1 MLHLVSG
8 TNPLSFRQSLW
19 FQLRHFLL
27 TYSFT
32 HHFFLFCFTTL
43 LIHSCLPLS
52 ITPGLKPTC
61 FINPTPSPKSPLHL
75 SRTAFTI
82 GGGIFTYLLQYNL
95 SGTCC
100 CHGIECIRSLK
111 MATAVRLVER
121 VEYVVAEMYILTQWE
136 HQIVHILLTLVIL
149 HSLIVTE
156 VKYCLHK
163 VDIDKSRQTIY
174 NVCYVFWVP

>member
-1 MLHLVSG
+1 
-8 TNPLSFRQSLW
+8 
-19 FQLRHFLL
+19 
-27 TYSFT
+27 
-32 HHFFLFCFTTL
+32 
-43 LIHSCLPLS
+43 
-52 ITPGLKPTC
+52 
-61 FINPTPSPKSPLHL
+61 
-75 SRTAFTI
+75 
-82 GGGIFTYLLQYNL
+82 
-95 SGTCC
+95 
-100 CHGIECIRSLK
+100 